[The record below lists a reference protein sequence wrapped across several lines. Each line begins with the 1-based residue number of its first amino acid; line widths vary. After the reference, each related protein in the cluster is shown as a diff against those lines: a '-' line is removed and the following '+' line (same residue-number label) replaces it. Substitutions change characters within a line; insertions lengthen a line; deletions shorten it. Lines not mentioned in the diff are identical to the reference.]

1 MGIYCPPGSGT
12 LRQHQSFGN
21 GLSAIKELGTQ
32 VVIKWSL
39 SDQGW
44 TPRPAENPPRKN
56 DQKRRKLRVKILG
69 LVSNRGN

>member
-1 MGIYCPPGSGT
+1 MGIHCPPGSGT

-21 GLSAIKELGTQ
+21 GLSAIKELGTP
-32 VVIKWSL
+32 VVTKWSL

-56 DQKRRKLRVKILG
+56 DQTAGDFQIKEI
-69 LVSNRGN
+69 SQ